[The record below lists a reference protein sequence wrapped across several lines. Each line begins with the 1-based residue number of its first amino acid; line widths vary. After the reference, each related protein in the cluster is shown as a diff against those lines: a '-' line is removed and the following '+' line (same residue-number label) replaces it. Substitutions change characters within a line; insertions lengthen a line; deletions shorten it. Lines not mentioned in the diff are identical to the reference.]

1 MWPPGAPEDPDLL
14 ADKLKFTPQVGMKA
28 KEKQHSF
35 TDWLCSIKKNKTK
48 KRSHNLTRKILLA
61 LGMFIIKGIPP
72 MHSDWPAV
80 PLITDG
86 KPLHDEMRLSA
97 LAQGS

>member
-35 TDWLCSIKKNKTK
+35 TDWLCGIKNPQSTP
-48 KRSHNLTRKILLA
+48 
-61 LGMFIIKGIPP
+61 IISPG
-72 MHSDWPAV
+72 
-80 PLITDG
+80 
-86 KPLHDEMRLSA
+86 RYF
-97 LAQGS
+97 